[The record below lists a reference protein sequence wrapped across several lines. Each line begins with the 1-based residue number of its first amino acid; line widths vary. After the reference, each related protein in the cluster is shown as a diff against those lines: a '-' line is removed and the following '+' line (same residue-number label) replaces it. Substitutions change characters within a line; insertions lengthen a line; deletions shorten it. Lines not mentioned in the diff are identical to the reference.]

1 MVYSTAVARFRSVVI
16 QVVSL
21 AHGRGLRRCQLAE
34 RVLEARI
41 HLPGEVPLGDDDG
54 LELGLRHQRLN
65 VGFERILV
73 GVEFGPEGRTEL
85 SRGSFLKPVDNLP
98 PGRAIVV
105 AARKVRLTQ
114 DARGGRGESHEAEA
128 EAAKDCPKI
137 VRVSHS
143 CLILYAQ
150 KYVVEVS

>member
-1 MVYSTAVARFRSVVI
+1 MQTLL
-16 QVVSL
+16 SL
-21 AHGRGLRRCQLAE
+21 DGIVFDFIDILTITISSPNLLYQN
-34 RVLEARI
+34 LEAYLTPFT
-41 HLPGEVPLGDDDG
+41 H
-54 LELGLRHQRLN
+54 
-65 VGFERILV
+65 
-73 GVEFGPEGRTEL
+73 
-85 SRGSFLKPVDNLP
+85 RGSFLKPVDNLP

-114 DARGGRGESHEAEA
+114 DARGGRGESHEG